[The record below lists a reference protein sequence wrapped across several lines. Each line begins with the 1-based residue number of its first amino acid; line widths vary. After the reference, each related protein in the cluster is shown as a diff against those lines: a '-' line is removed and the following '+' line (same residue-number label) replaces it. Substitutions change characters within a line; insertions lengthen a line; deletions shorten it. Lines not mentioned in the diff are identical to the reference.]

1 MRRISRSE
9 FALLA
14 GVSRPAVTKSGDSGK
29 LKAACDGD
37 GVDVDHPA
45 AVAFLKRHGKV
56 PPPIKPSKNTPA
68 APPQSAVVGSDG
80 APTAPTK
87 PRPSAAGA
95 PTAPPK
101 RGRGRPRNPP
111 QDRPDDHGNQR
122 PRDGVAEGS
131 NEDLQDLD
139 DALTPLIERFGTH
152 FQFSTWLSSLKD
164 IELIREKRLKNGET
178 EGGLISRE
186 LVQNFV
192 FGAIESAF
200 KRLLGDASKSIVSK
214 VMNCVRTG
222 GTAEEAQRIV
232 RDEISKQLK
241 TVKATAARNLRHK
254 SDAAA

>member
-1 MRRISRSE
+1 MRRVSRSE
-9 FALLA
+9 FAELA

-29 LKAACDGD
+29 LKPACDGD

-45 AVAFLKRHGKV
+45 AVAFLKRHGKL
-56 PPPIKPSKNTPA
+56 PPPLKSPKKPATPPL
-68 APPQSAVVGSDG
+68 PPAGGSDG
-80 APTAPTK
+80 DPPRPTK
-87 PRPSAAGA
+87 SKAVAAAG
-95 PTAPPK
+95 PPAPPK

-111 QDRPDDHGNQR
+111 QDRPENVGDLR
-122 PRDGVAEGS
+122 PREGTVEGS
-131 NEDLQDLD
+131 NDDLQDLD
-139 DALTPLIERFGTH
+139 DALTPLIDRFGTH

-186 LVQNFV
+186 IVQNFV

-222 GTAEEAQRIV
+222 GTSEEAQRIV

-241 TVKATAARNLRHK
+241 TVKATSARNLRHK
-254 SDAAA
+254 RDAAA

>member
-1 MRRISRSE
+1 MRRVSRSE
-9 FALLA
+9 FAELA

-29 LKAACDGD
+29 LRPACDGD

-45 AVAFLKRHGKV
+45 AVAFLKRHGKL
-56 PPPIKPSKNTPA
+56 PPPVKSSKKSA
-68 APPQSAVVGSDG
+68 APSPSVPNAGSDG
-80 APTAPTK
+80 APPRPTKLKSSAAAAPTD
-87 PRPSAAGA
+87 
-95 PTAPPK
+95 TPK

-111 QDRPDDHGNQR
+111 QDRPETVGDLR
-122 PRDGVAEGS
+122 PREGTVEGS

-241 TVKATAARNLRHK
+241 TVKATSARNLRHK
-254 SDAAA
+254 RDAAA